1 MLPQSSSCRY
11 PCSRPLAVVA
21 QVSGA
26 RPGPPLMAA
35 AAQELATN
43 GGPSGR
49 IQSSDRFVRNH
60 LKSLKAYV
68 PIEPFEILSA
78 RLGRRPEDIVK
89 MDANENPYGPP
100 PEVHEALS
108 NLQFPHIYPD
118 PESRRLREALANYH
132 DVPME
137 NLLVR
142 FWCTFCRVVTA
153 HMRCCISKM
162 RAFG

>member
-1 MLPQSSSCRY
+1 MLPQSN
-11 PCSRPLAVVA
+11 CSFLPSGSFVVA

-26 RPGPPLMAA
+26 RPAAPMSA

-49 IQSSDRFVRNH
+49 TYSSDRFVRNH

-100 PEVHEALS
+100 SEVHEALS
-108 NLQFPHIYPD
+108 KLQFPHIYPD
-118 PESRRLREALANYH
+118 PESRRLREALSKYH

-137 NLLVR
+137 NLLVHHLPHPS
-142 FWCTFCRVVTA
+142 T
-153 HMRCCISKM
+153 
-162 RAFG
+162 